1 MLHAPSAILRV
12 SLLVLASAAALGQE
26 TRLSQ
31 REGKALVEEY
41 LALDAR
47 GAEDR
52 ERCDEILARLE
63 AHGELSAREA
73 ARWRKTV
80 LALAA
85 KGPRL
90 EEDRGEHFLW
100 EDEQRGMYI
109 VDGETRRPQGLFIG
123 LHGGSDGSGEARWC
137 QRSFSD
143 AVAREDWLAI
153 YPQVLERVSV
163 GWTKSGTE
171 EFVMELV
178 ERALRTWKIDR
189 DRVFLGG
196 HSMGG
201 FGTWSLGSHHAD
213 RFAAL
218 AVSCGAP
225 TSAWSSSSDP
235 GDEVDGMIPNLR
247 NLPIVFYH
255 GADDR
260 RVAPDA
266 SRRAAGR
273 MAAARE
279 RWGAFDFE
287 YWEEAGRGHSG
298 PPGGMGALLERIAD
312 REREARPER
321 LVWQPALDW
330 KQQFYWLWS
339 ERPGSPGLV
348 EAELDQESGILRIDS
363 DAPAGLR
370 VLLDDDLLDLEGGLT
385 LILNGGEPRAV
396 LPLRNLAIIARTGRG
411 GDDALTFEAA
421 VVVSP

>member
-1 MLHAPSAILRV
+1 
-12 SLLVLASAAALGQE
+12 
-26 TRLSQ
+26 
-31 REGKALVEEY
+31 
-41 LALDAR
+41 
-47 GAEDR
+47 
-52 ERCDEILARLE
+52 
-63 AHGELSAREA
+63 
-73 ARWRKTV
+73 
-80 LALAA
+80 
-85 KGPRL
+85 
-90 EEDRGEHFLW
+90 
-100 EDEQRGMYI
+100 
-109 VDGETRRPQGLFIG
+109 
-123 LHGGSDGSGEARWC
+123 
-137 QRSFSD
+137 
-143 AVAREDWLAI
+143 
-153 YPQVLERVSV
+153 
-163 GWTKSGTE
+163 
-171 EFVMELV
+171 
-178 ERALRTWKIDR
+178 
-189 DRVFLGG
+189 
-196 HSMGG
+196 MGG

-312 REREARPER
+312 REREARPQR

-330 KQQFYWLWS
+330 KRQFYWLWS

-363 DAPAGLR
+363 DALAGLW
-370 VLLDDDLLDLEGGLT
+370 VLLDDDLLDLERGLT

-396 LPLRNLAIIARTGRG
+396 LPLRNLAVIARTGRG